1 MAGNVDFT
9 IEDLISDSHRSL
21 YAWFTTFSERDT
33 LPSRADFE
41 PLDFPTSLQHLVLVD
56 VEQDPV
62 RYRARLV
69 VTAIPEA
76 RGLDATGDYYDET
89 TGTEEAIARAGAAVK
104 SGKPSFYTNQP
115 MTWSPKDYKRYSVL
129 TLPMSSDGNTVDVIM
144 CCLNFE

>member
-69 VTAIPEA
+69 GTAITEA

-89 TGTEEAIARAGAAVK
+89 TGTEEAIARRCGR
-104 SGKPSFYTNQP
+104 Q
-115 MTWSPKDYKRYSVL
+115 KRQAQLLYHPANDLVTERL
-129 TLPMSSDGNTVDVIM
+129 QTL
-144 CCLNFE
+144 